1 MSVKSKVKRCNKE
14 IERLNKE
21 LQKLKTELCNKS
33 VQSSSKEQLY
43 ENIIKFAI
51 TNQVGR
57 LRAGM
62 MIDYDSVDKM
72 NDLRLDIERKHF
84 EHSYI
89 MRVNYKY

>member
-1 MSVKSKVKRCNKE
+1 MKTTDKKR
-14 IERLNKE
+14 I
-21 LQKLKTELCNKS
+21 
-33 VQSSSKEQLY
+33 Y

-51 TNQVGR
+51 TNHVGR

-62 MIDYDSVDKM
+62 MIDYDSIDKM
-72 NDLRLDIERKHF
+72 NDLKLDIECNHF